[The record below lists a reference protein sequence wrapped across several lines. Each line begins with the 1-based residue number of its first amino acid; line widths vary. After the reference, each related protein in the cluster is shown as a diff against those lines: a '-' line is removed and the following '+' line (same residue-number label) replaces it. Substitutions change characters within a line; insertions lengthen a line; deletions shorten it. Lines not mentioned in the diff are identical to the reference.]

1 LRIANYESQGA
12 LLNPLSAIANPPSVH
27 GALDYEELERLG
39 LKPDDVLDFSSNVN
53 PYGPAEG
60 VHEAIANV
68 ALDRYPDRKCLALQR
83 SLGKFLDLPED
94 CVLPA
99 NGSSELIW
107 LTALAFIKPGDSVL
121 VLGPTYCEYARAAEL
136 MGGQVSFCVA
146 REEHGFVFDAAEIDS
161 QIEALQPKLV
171 FLCNPNNPTGAVLEP
186 DAIAAWA
193 KRYRRT
199 LFVVDEAYLAFAA
212 GLESVLDVS
221 RDNVLVLRSMTK
233 DFGLAGLRL
242 GYAIANRRLI
252 VCLQEVQP
260 PWSVSGLAQAAG
272 VAALRNIEHRQH
284 SLELLTAGK
293 QELVKELTEMQLP
306 VVPSALHFFLVNVN
320 PTPKRVS
327 PLVRPSQ
334 GRLTSVRYALLK
346 RGVLVRDCASFGLP
360 AFIRIST
367 RRPEENQRL
376 VAALREVF

>member
-1 LRIANYESQGA
+1 M
-12 LLNPLSAIANPPSVH
+12 LNPQSAIANSSSVH
-27 GALDYEELERLG
+27 GAPDYEELERLG

-60 VHEAIANV
+60 VHEAIASV

-83 SLGKFLDLPED
+83 SLRKFLDLPED
-94 CVLPA
+94 FVLPA

-121 VLGPTYCEYARAAEL
+121 VLGPTYCEYARAAAL
-136 MGGQVSFCVA
+136 MAGHVSICVA
-146 REEHGFVFDAAEIDS
+146 QEEHRFVFDTAEVDS
-161 QIEALQPKLV
+161 QIETLQPKLV

-233 DFGLAGLRL
+233 DFGLAGPRL

-252 VCLQEVQP
+252 VRLQEVQP

-272 VAALRNIEHRQH
+272 VAALRNVEHRQR
-284 SLELLTAGK
+284 SLKLLAAGK
-293 QELVKELTEMQLP
+293 QDLVKELTEMQLR
-306 VVPSALHFFLVNVN
+306 VVPSAVHFFLVD
-320 PTPKRVS
+320 VS
-327 PLVRPSQ
+327 PTRKRGSSLVHPSQ
-334 GRLTSVRYALLK
+334 GHPANVRYALLK
-346 RGVLVRDCASFGLP
+346 RGVLIRDCASFGLP
-360 AFIRIST
+360 TFIRIST

-376 VAALREVF
+376 VAALREVM